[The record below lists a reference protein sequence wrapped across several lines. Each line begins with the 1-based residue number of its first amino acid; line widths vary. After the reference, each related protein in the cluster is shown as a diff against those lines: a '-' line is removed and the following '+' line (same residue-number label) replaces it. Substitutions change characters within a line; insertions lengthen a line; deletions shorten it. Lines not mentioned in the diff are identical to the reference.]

1 MEHKKR
7 FCLLLAIYL
16 GVAFLCRAYLTA
28 FDFLLN
34 SSEEQVTIEVE
45 QTQKEKPNC
54 LIFMHIPKSGG
65 SSLKVLLENITRTE
79 RYSLEGVYSK
89 TVRSPHPL
97 KVNNTFIMGHFTTAI
112 FELRPE
118 FLKCYKVT
126 IIREP
131 IERAISAFFYH
142 GHQTHEVD
150 FCLGREGINRCKLNW
165 QYKNDL
171 TRYIAGS
178 PKTKWNTYLEYTYNS
193 YPMNETHVSVA
204 KEHLKKYFDLV
215 CFTTDLKTCARNIT
229 STFQVNTEHPS
240 INLSFYD
247 DRKKGVHFNKEK
259 PRLNQTL
266 VDKFRIANDF
276 DSELYKW
283 VALHYGQ

>member
-89 TVRSPHPL
+89 TVRSPHL
-97 KVNNTFIMGHFTTAI
+97 LEVNNTFIMGHFTTAI
-112 FELRPE
+112 FELRHE

-131 IERAISAFFYH
+131 IR
-142 GHQTHEVD
+142 
-150 FCLGREGINRCKLNW
+150 K
-165 QYKNDL
+165 
-171 TRYIAGS
+171 
-178 PKTKWNTYLEYTYNS
+178 S
-193 YPMNETHVSVA
+193 Y
-204 KEHLKKYFDLV
+204 
-215 CFTTDLKTCARNIT
+215 
-229 STFQVNTEHPS
+229 
-240 INLSFYD
+240 
-247 DRKKGVHFNKEK
+247 
-259 PRLNQTL
+259 
-266 VDKFRIANDF
+266 FRIFLSWASN
-276 DSELYKW
+276 S
-283 VALHYGQ
+283 